1 MNQNNNRE
9 VVEISVEDII
19 PNRFQPRLTFDPEAL
34 NDLASSIK
42 EHGIIQ
48 PLVVRRL
55 QDKFEI
61 IAGERRFKAA
71 SLIGLRTVPCIIM
84 NLNDNESA
92 EVAII
97 ENIQRKEMTPL
108 EEAKSFKKLLDKGY
122 LTQEELDKRMGKSQ
136 SAISNKLRLLNLDEV
151 VQEAILNGKISERH
165 ARSLLRVDNKEEQR
179 KILAE
184 IIEKRLTVKQ
194 TDELIKEKFGD
205 ANMEEHVDNEN
216 NIINNIFRKEPV
228 NNSPVSESV
237 QNMNLSTPTIKLP
250 VEDSIEPNPQTNIM
264 SNIWEPAK
272 PTSEVNT
279 TPNYGAPSPKDSL
292 NIFRFDTEV
301 PQNTE
306 QELKNVISPSV
317 FSNDD
322 TNNANVPN
330 LNNNINTN
338 TSSIFSNTNEQ
349 NMFKPVENNNISNM
363 DSIVTLQDNQ
373 IINQDAQNQDNNLNS
388 IFSNNNNSINLDINN
403 IKNNAESINQPEKP
417 TVDMSNLLKSSDK
430 PINKFF
436 VDLDIDPNQLN
447 KLTLEP
453 KIQNSVNTIN
463 RCIEDLKLQG
473 INITKEEE
481 NKIDKYEIIIRID
494 KLLFIVF

>member
-71 SLIGLRTVPCIIM
+71 SLIGLKTVPCIIM

-122 LTQEELDKRMGKSQ
+122 LTQEELAKRMGKSQ

-250 VEDSIEPNPQTNIM
+250 VEDVIESNPQKNIM

-322 TNNANVPN
+322 TNNANVPST
-330 LNNNINTN
+330 NNNINTN
-338 TSSIFSNTNEQ
+338 TSSIFSNINEQ

-430 PINKFF
+430 PTNKFF

-494 KLLFIVF
+494 K

>member
-71 SLIGLRTVPCIIM
+71 SLIGLKTVPCIIM

-122 LTQEELDKRMGKSQ
+122 LTQEELAKRMGKSQ

-250 VEDSIEPNPQTNIM
+250 VDDSIEPNPQTNIM
-264 SNIWEPAK
+264 SNIGEPAK
-272 PTSEVNT
+272 PTSEVNI

-322 TNNANVPN
+322 TNNANVPST
-330 LNNNINTN
+330 NNNINTN
-338 TSSIFSNTNEQ
+338 TSSIFSNINEQ
-349 NMFKPVENNNISNM
+349 NMFKPVENNNISNI

-494 KLLFIVF
+494 K

>member
-71 SLIGLRTVPCIIM
+71 SLIGLKTVPCIIM

-122 LTQEELDKRMGKSQ
+122 LTQEELAKRMGKSQ

-205 ANMEEHVDNEN
+205 ADMEEHVDNEN

-250 VEDSIEPNPQTNIM
+250 VEDVIESNPQKNIM

-330 LNNNINTN
+330 TNNNINTN

-373 IINQDAQNQDNNLNS
+373 IINKDSQNQDNNLNS

-430 PINKFF
+430 PTNKFF

-494 KLLFIVF
+494 K

>member
-71 SLIGLRTVPCIIM
+71 SLIGLKTVPCIIM

-122 LTQEELDKRMGKSQ
+122 LTQEELAKRMGKSQ

-250 VEDSIEPNPQTNIM
+250 VEDVIESNPQKNIM

-306 QELKNVISPSV
+306 QELKNIISPSV

-330 LNNNINTN
+330 TNNNINTN

-494 KLLFIVF
+494 K

>member
-71 SLIGLRTVPCIIM
+71 SLIGLKTVPCIIM

-122 LTQEELDKRMGKSQ
+122 LTQEELAKRMGKSQ

-250 VEDSIEPNPQTNIM
+250 VEDVIESNPQKNIM

-322 TNNANVPN
+322 TNNVNVPN
-330 LNNNINTN
+330 TNNNINTN

-494 KLLFIVF
+494 K

>member
-71 SLIGLRTVPCIIM
+71 SLIGLKTVPCIIM

-122 LTQEELDKRMGKSQ
+122 LTQEELAKRMGKSQ

-250 VEDSIEPNPQTNIM
+250 VDDSIEPNPQTNIM

-322 TNNANVPN
+322 TNNANVPST
-330 LNNNINTN
+330 NNNINTN
-338 TSSIFSNTNEQ
+338 TSSIFSNINEQ

-494 KLLFIVF
+494 K

>member
-71 SLIGLRTVPCIIM
+71 SLIGLKTVPCIIM

-122 LTQEELDKRMGKSQ
+122 LTQEELAKRMGKSQ

-250 VEDSIEPNPQTNIM
+250 VEDVIESNPQKNIM

-330 LNNNINTN
+330 TNNNINTN

-373 IINQDAQNQDNNLNS
+373 IINKDAQNQDNNLNS

-417 TVDMSNLLKSSDK
+417 IVDMSNLLKSSDK
-430 PINKFF
+430 PTNKFF

-494 KLLFIVF
+494 K

>member
-71 SLIGLRTVPCIIM
+71 SLIGLKTVPCIIM

-122 LTQEELDKRMGKSQ
+122 LTQEELAKRMGKSQ

-165 ARSLLRVDNKEEQR
+165 ARSLLRVDNKDEQR

-205 ANMEEHVDNEN
+205 ANMEEHIDNGN
-216 NIINNIFRKEPV
+216 NIINNIFRGEPV
-228 NNSPVSESV
+228 NNTPVSEPV

-250 VEDSIEPNPQTNIM
+250 VEDAIEPNPQTNIM
-264 SNIWEPAK
+264 SHIVEPAK
-272 PTSEVNT
+272 PISEVNT

-373 IINQDAQNQDNNLNS
+373 IINQDSQNQDNNLNS

-403 IKNNAESINQPEKP
+403 IKDNAESINQPEKP

-430 PINKFF
+430 PTNKFF

-481 NKIDKYEIIIRID
+481 NKIDKYEIIIRIN
-494 KLLFIVF
+494 K

>member
-71 SLIGLRTVPCIIM
+71 SLIGLKTVPCIIM

-122 LTQEELDKRMGKSQ
+122 LTQEELAKRMGKSQ

-205 ANMEEHVDNEN
+205 ANMEEHVDNGN
-216 NIINNIFRKEPV
+216 NIINNIFREEPV
-228 NNSPVSESV
+228 NNSPVSEPV

-250 VEDSIEPNPQTNIM
+250 VEDVIEPNPQTNIM
-264 SNIWEPAK
+264 SNIGEPAK
-272 PTSEVNT
+272 PTFEVNT
-279 TPNYGAPSPKDSL
+279 APNYGAPSPKDSL

-322 TNNANVPN
+322 TNNINIPN
-330 LNNNINTN
+330 LNNNINSNINPN
-338 TSSIFSNTNEQ
+338 TSSIFSNINEQ
-349 NMFKPVENNNISNM
+349 TNMFKPVENNNISNM

-373 IINQDAQNQDNNLNS
+373 IINQDVQNQDNNLNS
-388 IFSNNNNSINLDINN
+388 IFSNNNNSINLDIDN

-430 PINKFF
+430 PSNKFF

-494 KLLFIVF
+494 K

>member
-71 SLIGLRTVPCIIM
+71 SLIGLKTVPCIIM

-122 LTQEELDKRMGKSQ
+122 LTQEELAKRMGKSQ

-250 VEDSIEPNPQTNIM
+250 VDDSIEPNPQTNIM

-322 TNNANVPN
+322 TNNVNVPN
-330 LNNNINTN
+330 TNNNINTN

-373 IINQDAQNQDNNLNS
+373 IINQDNNLNS

-494 KLLFIVF
+494 K

>member
-71 SLIGLRTVPCIIM
+71 SLIGLKTVPCIIM

-122 LTQEELDKRMGKSQ
+122 LTQEELAKRMGKSQ

-250 VEDSIEPNPQTNIM
+250 VEDVIESNPQKNIM

-330 LNNNINTN
+330 LNKNINTN
-338 TSSIFSNTNEQ
+338 TSSIFSNINEQ

-494 KLLFIVF
+494 K

>member
-71 SLIGLRTVPCIIM
+71 SLIGLKTVPCIIM

-122 LTQEELDKRMGKSQ
+122 LTQEELAKRMGKSQ

-250 VEDSIEPNPQTNIM
+250 VEDVIESNPQKNIM

-322 TNNANVPN
+322 TNNVNVPN
-330 LNNNINTN
+330 TNNNINTN

-373 IINQDAQNQDNNLNS
+373 IINQDNNLNS

-494 KLLFIVF
+494 K